1 MKNASTE
8 RAENSRIVTTTTTTT
23 PLKNLSLSS
32 HCVLQ
37 FLQRPSG

>member
-8 RAENSRIVTTTTTTT
+8 RAENSRTVTTTTTT
-23 PLKNLSLSS
+23 PLKKLSLSS
-32 HCVLQ
+32 NCVLQ